1 MSGLTPL
8 IDTLLHQVLGKRVD
22 VPATRAPHAP
32 VTPVDPSRFTRP
44 AHSDSRLQGETASTS
59 VGAHATKQTT
69 GNPSR
74 PAASASLARSG
85 EPANASA
92 VPHLS
97 KSAWRIAELLQRFPA
112 MPSRLAPSRPLLDT
126 MPMRLSTS
134 QTPGTNAPPSDEHA
148 NIVHELS
155 GRLNGSV
162 RDSGLFYEAH
172 LARWFKGDMDITQLT
187 REPHNHLPSPTTNV
201 LEALMRHQLEM
212 LVTPQL
218 RWEGEAWLGMFMT
231 LLMQPAAWQCPDHDN
246 PSVTKEDDAGREN
259 AWDTQLH
266 LDLNTLGCISAHLCM
281 TKSHLDIALTN
292 FDEARRPYL
301 EHHKAALEARLR
313 GHGLEHVQVTLSSPA
328 EDGGPHH
335 GTP

>member
-22 VPATRAPHAP
+22 VPVSRDPHAP

-44 AHSDSRLQGETASTS
+44 AHSDSRLQGEPSSTNTE
-59 VGAHATKQTT
+59 ALATKQTT
-69 GNPSR
+69 GNLSR
-74 PAASASLARSG
+74 PAAAASLSRSG
-85 EPANASA
+85 EPANAST
-92 VPHLS
+92 VSHLS

-112 MPSRLAPSRPLLDT
+112 VPSRLVPPRPLLDT
-126 MPMRLSTS
+126 MPMRLSTAQAS
-134 QTPGTNAPPSDEHA
+134 GTNSLFSDEHA

-172 LARWFKGDMDITQLT
+172 LARWFKGDMDITQLA
-187 REPHNHLPSPTTNV
+187 REPHNQLPSPTTNA

-218 RWEGEAWLGMFMT
+218 RWEGEAWPGMFMT
-231 LLMQPAAWQCPDHDN
+231 LLMQPATWKCLDHDTH
-246 PSVTKEDDAGREN
+246 PATSEDDAEQEN
-259 AWDTQLH
+259 DWDTQLH
-266 LDLNTLGCISAHLCM
+266 LDLNTLGCISAHLYM
-281 TKSHLDIALTN
+281 TKSRLDITLTN

-301 EHHKAALEARLR
+301 EQHKAALEARLR
-313 GHGLEHVQVTLSSPA
+313 AHGLEHVQVALSSPA
-328 EDGGPHH
+328 EDGEPCHDI
-335 GTP
+335 P

>member
-22 VPATRAPHAP
+22 VPVSRDPHAA

-44 AHSDSRLQGETASTS
+44 AHSDSRLQGETTT
-59 VGAHATKQTT
+59 GAPATQQTT
-69 GNPSR
+69 GNLPR
-74 PAASASLARSG
+74 PAASASLPSPG
-85 EPANASA
+85 EPDNASA

-112 MPSRLAPSRPLLDT
+112 MPSRLAPSRPLLET
-126 MPMRLSTS
+126 MPMRLSTA
-134 QTPGTNAPPSDEHA
+134 QTPGADALSSDRHA

-172 LARWFKGDMDITQLT
+172 LARWFKGNMDITQLA
-187 REPHNHLPSPTTNV
+187 REPHNHLPSSTTNA
-201 LEALMRHQLEM
+201 LETLMRHQLEM

-218 RWEGEAWLGMFMT
+218 RWEGEAWPGMFMA
-231 LLMQPAAWQCPDHDN
+231 LLMQPAAWQSREHDN
-246 PSVTKEDDAGREN
+246 PSTTSEDDAGQEG

-266 LDLNTLGCISAHLCM
+266 LDLNTLGCIGAHLHM
-281 TKSHLDIALTN
+281 TRSCLAIILTS
-292 FDEARRPYL
+292 FDESFRPHL
-301 EHHKAALEARLR
+301 EHYKAGLEARLR
-313 GHGLEHVQVTLSSPA
+313 GHGLEHVRVTLSSPA
-328 EDGGPHH
+328 EDGEPCH